1 MLTLYEGGFTSVAH
15 DEIIKNIKRAIDSGK
30 KVFLFVP
37 EQQTLTAEA
46 EMCDLLPP
54 SAALTFEVTNF
65 TRFTNTA
72 FRTLGGV
79 SGEYITSAKK
89 ALVMWGV
96 LTELSPMLSM
106 THGAK
111 NIGSGVVTKALEA
124 VNELSS
130 LGIKPE
136 ELRMSEA
143 LLKGEDGRLRSK
155 LRDLSLIYSLYKEK
169 LSERYADMTE
179 DLAGLA
185 AKLNADGSYL
195 ENTVIFIE
203 GFTSFTEPQ
212 YALIKSLVRCSE
224 VNVSLTVRKAQKE
237 CFEYTELRECEK
249 RLVSISR
256 SAGADVKLL
265 SPDAKSQEFEPVLS
279 EVCDLLWRNEGKIDN
294 DSIQILRNNPEI
306 LRIFEAATPF
316 EECDFIVSDI
326 KRRVMAGERF
336 SDFAIISRSLESYSG
351 ILDTS
356 LLKAG
361 VPHFFA
367 SPKSINSFEAIKLIT
382 TAYAAITR
390 RFDMADVLT
399 YVKCGLI
406 GATRDECD
414 LFEMYVTK
422 WNISGLRF
430 IDGVLWNMNPRG
442 YEAFKEGDSEKL
454 VRINEIKDKIMA
466 PLHELAD
473 RSKEA
478 KTVREHAEALLDF
491 LIEIDLEGKLDERAR
506 ELESLGEVEA
516 AEQNLR
522 LWRIICDSL
531 DTLVD
536 VLGELPADAESFI
549 NQLSVIFTDT
559 NMGSIPSY
567 HDEVSVG
574 RADMVRL
581 HDKKHIYLI
590 GVNAGEFPKTVS
602 DTSYFTDRD
611 KATLAR
617 LGLGVTPDLEVKN
630 ARELYSFSRSFS
642 FARRSVT
649 LIYTEKTA
657 SLGSALP
664 SEAVER
670 IVEITDKA
678 VKPVQISDIPL
689 MDRIYSPE
697 LALENLGKA
706 TKAEKA
712 AIKKALL
719 DTEYRDVLAVSE
731 GKLENDEV
739 SIDEET
745 IGIIVGKDIYL
756 SQSKIDKYLKCPFRY
771 FSQYFLGIE
780 ENDKAEINQLV
791 VGNFI
796 HSVLENTFGEVMKDG
811 RSIADLTP
819 EEREKITAQSAK
831 AYIERELGGAGSAKN
846 EVIIERINRVA
857 RPIVDGL
864 CDEFANCR
872 FTPVQC
878 EMRIDAFNKE
888 TPDSIIYKM
897 DDKERRVIIGGY
909 IDRLDTVKIGND
921 VYVRVID
928 YKTGIKEFSLD
939 DVKKGEN
946 LQMLLYLKSVT
957 ETERPEFLRK
967 LGVED
972 GGKLMP
978 AGIVYVKTSVAD
990 VTIDSPS
997 DELALREVKA
1007 TYERLGASLD
1017 SDEVLSAMNPNFTP
1031 MAKTRKGDVPKPQTY
1046 SMEDW
1051 KSINEEM
1058 KNAVLSIAGEITS
1071 GHIVAKTNVSDNS
1084 SFHPCE
1090 NCQYK
1095 FICRNAVK

>member
-1 MLTLYEGGFTSVAH
+1 V
-15 DEIIKNIKRAIDSGK
+15 
-30 KVFLFVP
+30 
-37 EQQTLTAEA
+37 
-46 EMCDLLPP
+46 
-54 SAALTFEVTNF
+54 
-65 TRFTNTA
+65 
-72 FRTLGGV
+72 
-79 SGEYITSAKK
+79 
-89 ALVMWGV
+89 
-96 LTELSPMLSM
+96 
-106 THGAK
+106 
-111 NIGSGVVTKALEA
+111 
-124 VNELSS
+124 
-130 LGIKPE
+130 
-136 ELRMSEA
+136 
-143 LLKGEDGRLRSK
+143 
-155 LRDLSLIYSLYKEK
+155 
-169 LSERYADMTE
+169 
-179 DLAGLA
+179 
-185 AKLNADGSYL
+185 
-195 ENTVIFIE
+195 
-203 GFTSFTEPQ
+203 
-212 YALIKSLVRCSE
+212 
-224 VNVSLTVRKAQKE
+224 
-237 CFEYTELRECEK
+237 
-249 RLVSISR
+249 
-256 SAGADVKLL
+256 
-265 SPDAKSQEFEPVLS
+265 
-279 EVCDLLWRNEGKIDN
+279 
-294 DSIQILRNNPEI
+294 QILRNNPEI

-336 SDFAIISRSLESYSG
+336 CDFAIIARSLESYSG

-367 SPKSINSFEAIKLIT
+367 SPRSINSFEAIKLIT
-382 TAYAAITR
+382 TAYSAITR
-390 RFDMADVLT
+390 RFAMADVVT

-422 WNISGLRF
+422 WNISGSRF
-430 IDGVLWNMNPRG
+430 TDGMLWNMNPRG

-454 VRINEIKDKIMA
+454 VRINEIREKIMT
-466 PLHELAD
+466 PLRELAD
-473 RSKEA
+473 RSKDA
-478 KTVREHAEALLDF
+478 KTVRDHAEALLDF

-506 ELESLGEVEA
+506 ELAALGETDA
-516 AEQNLR
+516 AEQNSR

-581 HDKKHIYLI
+581 RDKKHVYLI

-602 DTSYFTDRD
+602 DNSYFTDRD
-611 KATLAR
+611 KATLAK

-642 FARRSVT
+642 FAKRSVT
-649 LIYTEKTA
+649 LIYTVKTA

-664 SEAVER
+664 SEAVAR

-678 VKPVQISDIPL
+678 VKPVSVSDIPL
-689 MDRIYSPE
+689 MDKIYSPE

-706 TKAEKA
+706 NAAEKA
-712 AIKKALL
+712 AIKNALG

-731 GKLENDEV
+731 GKLENDDV
-739 SIDEET
+739 TIDKEA

-771 FSQYFLGIE
+771 FSQYFLDID

-819 EEREKITAQSAK
+819 EEREKITARSAK
-831 AYIERELGGAGSAKN
+831 AYIEREIGGAGSAKN

-857 RPIVDGL
+857 RPIVEGL

-878 EMRIDAFNKE
+878 EMRIDAFSKD
-888 TPDSIIYKM
+888 TPDSIIYAAE
-897 DDKERRVIIGGY
+897 DKKHRVIIGGY

-957 ETERPEFLRK
+957 ETERPEFLEK
-967 LGVED
+967 LGVEE
-972 GGKLMP
+972 GGKLLP

-997 DELALREVKA
+997 DELAELEVKA

-1017 SDEVLSAMNPNFTP
+1017 SEEVLAAMNPDFTP

-1051 KSINEEM
+1051 KRINDEM
-1058 KNAVLSIAGEITS
+1058 KDAVLSIADEITS